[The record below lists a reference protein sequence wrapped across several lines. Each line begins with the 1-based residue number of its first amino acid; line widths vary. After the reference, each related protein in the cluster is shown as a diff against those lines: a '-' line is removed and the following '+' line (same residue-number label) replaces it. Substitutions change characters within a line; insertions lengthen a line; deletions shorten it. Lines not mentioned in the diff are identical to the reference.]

1 MMNRRYQGQGLPDS
15 PRIAVISNDAIGN
28 FVAATPVMQLLRTNF
43 PGCHMTY
50 FGGTRVSEL
59 ADASDL
65 FEAWFELHGSHP
77 GAVAQRLTREV
88 GVYDLV
94 VNMERDFVAK
104 FAAMA
109 LVGQSG
115 YVSGP
120 CLREDARGD
129 LEYPA
134 DPQGDLARDMEW
146 ISEEI
151 TTKYPFLESG
161 FICEI
166 VCRMAYLKGQ
176 VPKYKLPSADP
187 GREIPDVL
195 ISTSASLPEK
205 LWPTSSW
212 VEALSSLKASGVSVG
227 LLGAKP
233 KDQSK
238 YWKGS
243 DLESELVDMQ
253 LVEDLRG
260 TLTMPQVVGALA
272 QAKSVLTL
280 DNGILHLAVAGGRPV
295 VGLYRYGIHRLWAPP
310 YENLTVLHPGPNKPV
325 SEISVEEVLNSVTK
339 YVH

>member
-1 MMNRRYQGQGLPDS
+1 MMNRRYSGQALPDS

-28 FVAATPVMQLLRTNF
+28 FVAATPLLQMLRSNF
-43 PGCHMTY
+43 PSCHLTS
-50 FGGTRVSEL
+50 FGGTRIAEL

-104 FAAMA
+104 FTAMA
-109 LVGQSG
+109 LVGQNG
-115 YVSGP
+115 FVSGP
-120 CLREDARGD
+120 CLREDGRGD
-129 LEYPA
+129 LAFPD

-146 ISEEI
+146 IAEDL
-151 TTKYPFLESG
+151 TTKYPFLDSG

-166 VCRMAYLKGQ
+166 VCRMAYLKGP
-176 VPKYKLPSADP
+176 VPPYKLPTADP
-187 GREIPDVL
+187 GMEIPDVL
-195 ISTSASLPEK
+195 IATSASLPEK

-212 VEALSSLKASGVSVG
+212 MAALSALKSEGVSVG

-238 YWKGS
+238 YWLGS
-243 DLESELVDMQ
+243 DLESELVEND
-253 LVEDLRG
+253 LVIDLRG
-260 TLTMPQVVGALA
+260 KLTMPQVVGALA
-272 QAKSVLTL
+272 QTKKVLTL
-280 DNGILHLAVAGGRPV
+280 DNGILHLAVAGGKPV

-310 YENLTVLHPGPNKPV
+310 SENLTGLYPQPGKPV
-325 SEISVEEVLNSVTK
+325 SEIPVEAVLK
-339 YVH
+339 ALKR